1 MAQGP
6 QLLPPDPATSRV
18 LEAVAVTSGVDPLE
32 LPPLYDVVDPDK
44 LDALVASMSDGEIT
58 FTYAGYEVTVD
69 GGNGVEVS
77 EPSSST
83 E

>member
-1 MAQGP
+1 MAQGS
-6 QLLPPDPATSRV
+6 QLVPLDSATSRV

-44 LDALVASMSDGEIT
+44 LDALVASTTDGKVS

-69 GGNGVEVS
+69 GGSGVEVS
-77 EPSSST
+77 APSPST
-83 E
+83 D